1 MQHTIQHIYKTHDND
16 GLLYAWFSSMHT
28 RVDIILSCQKSEKE
42 LMSAVNHIYDT
53 LCQLERTANYYDP
66 SSELALVNQAASTTP
81 VVISQSLFSMIALC
95 IEYHKKTIG
104 CFDITIHSENYNQ
117 DTIHSIHLSPEASS
131 IFFHQAGTA
140 INLSGFLKGL
150 SLIHI

>member
-16 GLLYAWFSSMHT
+16 RLLYAWFSSMHT

-66 SSELALVNQAASTTP
+66 SSELALVNQADFYNSRCDKP
-81 VVISQSLFSMIALC
+81 VSLFDDRAVHRIS
-95 IEYHKKTIG
+95 
-104 CFDITIHSENYNQ
+104 
-117 DTIHSIHLSPEASS
+117 
-131 IFFHQAGTA
+131 
-140 INLSGFLKGL
+140 
-150 SLIHI
+150 